1 MTIPSPSSSASFHVP
16 RRVKGRKRERRGVYK
31 SPKNGNFRE
40 RGKRPLPV
48 TRTYYRQAERC
59 AVCLTSGPAASRLS
73 IPAKTRASAR
83 ARVQAGRERV
93 VAAAAA
99 ARPPPPTLYRFV
111 DETTVIRHCV
121 WPHPRP
127 PPRFMALLRHP
138 PRGPIISAR
147 PQRDLLP
154 IPIASLDCNYTV
166 TVCMACQN
174 FPRSINGFNGISSQ
188 RLIAS
193 VWFRSLIFFS
203 FFLVIN
209 YSLKNFYSS
218 YISIERCID

>member
-16 RRVKGRKRERRGVYK
+16 RRVKGRKRERRGVYINHRK
-31 SPKNGNFRE
+31 TAISAKGENGRCRW
-40 RGKRPLPV
+40 RGHITDRQRGVQCVWPAVPQPPV
-48 TRTYYRQAERC
+48 CPSLQRHAR
-59 AVCLTSGPAASRLS
+59 RLVH
-73 IPAKTRASAR
+73 ACR
-83 ARVQAGRERV
+83 QAGRGWWRRRRR
-93 VAAAAA
+93 
-99 ARPPPPTLYRFV
+99 RPPPPTLYRFV

-188 RLIAS
+188 RLIAF
-193 VWFRSLIFFS
+193 VWFRSLFFFFPFFS
-203 FFLVIN
+203 W
-209 YSLKNFYSS
+209 
-218 YISIERCID
+218 